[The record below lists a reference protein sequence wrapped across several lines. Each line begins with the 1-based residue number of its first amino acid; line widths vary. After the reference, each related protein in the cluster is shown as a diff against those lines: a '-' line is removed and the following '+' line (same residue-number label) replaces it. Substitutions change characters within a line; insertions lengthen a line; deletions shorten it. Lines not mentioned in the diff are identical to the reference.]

1 MSDEK
6 KDVKVQDL
14 SPRKDAKGGVAKN
27 LNSLNPNAVNPN
39 AINQDSL
46 NQNSLNQDSLQNN
59 SKNLD

>member
-14 SPRKDAKGGVAKN
+14 SPRKDAKGGVAQN
-27 LNSLNPNAVNPN
+27 QNTLNQNALNPN

-46 NQNSLNQDSLQNN
+46 NQNSMNQDSVQNN
-59 SKNLD
+59 AKNLD